1 MVMVI
6 QKLFQLWKMIKVQKY
21 PSKSMNVLFTARKGL
36 GNIFKRKKKDV
47 KELGGEGRL
56 TDAEIDQI
64 QILAFYTKTLGTL
77 IK

>member
-1 MVMVI
+1 MYYS
-6 QKLFQLWKMIKVQKY
+6 L
-21 PSKSMNVLFTARKGL
+21 PEKGQETSS
-36 GNIFKRKKKDV
+36 NEKKKDV

>member
-1 MVMVI
+1 
-6 QKLFQLWKMIKVQKY
+6 
-21 PSKSMNVLFTARKGL
+21 MNVLFTARKGL